1 MVNWRYLEYKVVGTP
16 IVNIARLKE
25 ITSYE
30 KCSEDHEVVK
40 RFWKVLEEFS
50 NEDKISY
57 LRFVWGRTR
66 LPLEGETNVESHK
79 ILFDEH
85 KDKNSLPLGK
95 TCFFKVVLGPYVS
108 EKSLREKLMFS
119 IHHCTAIDGD
129 YDRV

>member
-1 MVNWRYLEYKVVGTP
+1 LLGIDKTFDKKFLRMVNWKYLEYRVVGSP
-16 IVNIARLKE
+16 VVNITRLKE

-50 NEDKISY
+50 NEEKIMY

-79 ILFDEH
+79 ILFDELR
-85 KDKNSLPLGK
+85 DKKSLPLGK
-95 TCFFKVVLGPYVS
+95 TCFFKLHLPPYES
-108 EKSLREKLMFS
+108 EKALR
-119 IHHCTAIDGD
+119 
-129 YDRV
+129 